1 MPADKIQVQNPNVD
15 LTAALLWQENNAPNI
30 TKLVQLKN
38 AWYQT
43 NHVVFWQNWFI
54 NTFDIRT
61 CDQFGLMVWSII
73 LDIPLTISQSPSN
86 PNKPT
91 FGFGSYNKNFDNG
104 NFTTIQQTVIVL
116 TIDDQRDLLLLRYN
130 QLTGNCRIPWI
141 NRMLKRILGDYG
153 PIYALDPLDMSAI
166 VYVVDFIPSAG
177 LVFILAN
184 CNVLPSPA
192 GVPVKVLLKK
202 LTPFGFG
209 AFNQNFYNA
218 NFINQF
224 LVGA

>member
-15 LTAALLWQENNAPNI
+15 LTDTLLWRHNNAPNL
-30 TKLVQLKN
+30 TKLMQLKN
-38 AWYQT
+38 DWYQAH
-43 NHVVFWQNWFI
+43 HVKFWQDWFI

-61 CDQFGLMVWSII
+61 CDQFGLIVWSII
-73 LDIPLTISQSPSN
+73 LDIPLSVVQPPSQPG
-86 PNKPT
+86 KLT
-91 FGFGSYNKNFDNG
+91 FGFGTYNKNFGNG
-104 NFTTIQQTVIVL
+104 NFSTIQETVIVL
-116 TIDDQRDLLLLRYN
+116 SPDRQRDLLLLRYN

-153 PIYALDPLDMSAI
+153 PMYALDPLDMSAI
-166 VYVVDFIPSAG
+166 VYVVDYMPSAE
-177 LVFILAN
+177 LTFIFAN
-184 CNVLPSPA
+184 CNVLPRPA
-192 GVPVKVLLKK
+192 GVPVKILLKK

-218 NFINQF
+218 NFINPF